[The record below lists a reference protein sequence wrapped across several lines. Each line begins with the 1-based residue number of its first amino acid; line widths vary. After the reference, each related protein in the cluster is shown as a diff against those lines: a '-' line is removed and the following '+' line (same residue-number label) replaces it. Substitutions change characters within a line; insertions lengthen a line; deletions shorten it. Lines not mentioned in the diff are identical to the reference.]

1 MAKLAKNEGKK
12 DFSPIAQK
20 LIDTVSAPVP
30 VDQLDTKAK
39 VVSIPERSNIAAQ
52 EEPPASERL
61 TKQMRYGATPSEE
74 REMKEFLTR
83 ISTATGLSLTHSN
96 LMRSARDLL
105 YQVEERLITEI
116 RQANLRRPIND
127 SHAIA
132 RYEARL
138 TDIMRTAIR
147 QSPLPYGRNAIEY

>member
-105 YQVEERLITEI
+105 YQVEERLITES

-138 TDIMRTAIR
+138 TDIMRTVIR
-147 QSPLPYGRNAIEY
+147 QSPLSYGRNSSEL

>member
-1 MAKLAKNEGKK
+1 MAKLAKDEGKK

-20 LIDTVSAPVP
+20 LIDTVSSPVS
-30 VDQLDTKAK
+30 VDRLDAKAK
-39 VVSIPERSNIAAQ
+39 VVSIPDRSNTAAQ
-52 EEPPASERL
+52 EEPSASERL

-83 ISTATGLSLTHSN
+83 IATATGLSVTHSN

-105 YQVEERLITEI
+105 YQVEERLIAEI

-147 QSPLPYGRNAIEY
+147 QSPLSYGRNSSEP

>member
-1 MAKLAKNEGKK
+1 MAKLAKDEGKK

-20 LIDTVSAPVP
+20 LIDTISAPVP
-30 VDQLDTKAK
+30 VDLHDTKAK
-39 VVSIPERSNIAAQ
+39 VVSIPERSNTAVQ
-52 EEPPASERL
+52 EEPPVSERL
-61 TKQMRYGATPSEE
+61 TKQMRYGATPTEE

-83 ISTATGLSLTHSN
+83 ISTATGLSVTHSN

-147 QSPLPYGRNAIEY
+147 QSPLSYSRNSSEP

>member
-1 MAKLAKNEGKK
+1 MAKLAKDGGKK

-20 LIDTVSAPVP
+20 LIDTISAPVP
-30 VDQLDTKAK
+30 VDLHDAKAK
-39 VVSIPERSNIAAQ
+39 VVSIPERSDTAVQ
-52 EEPPASERL
+52 EEPPVNERL

-127 SHAIA
+127 THAIA

-147 QSPLPYGRNAIEY
+147 QSPLSYSRNSSDP

>member
-138 TDIMRTAIR
+138 TDIMRTVIR
-147 QSPLPYGRNAIEY
+147 QSPLSYGRNSSEL